1 MRLRCLVWFGI
12 VWYGLVWFAIF
23 CYGLLCFGMVCY
35 GLVWFDKGMGRGG
48 GMFWNVQVYSRKFC
62 ETPKSFMVG
71 GSDGGMLQLQCLL
84 RSRPPESEIEIEEG
98 GI

>member
-1 MRLRCLVWFGI
+1 MRIEMRLRCLVWFGI

-48 GMFWNVQVYSRKFC
+48 GYVLKCSSIFQKV
-62 ETPKSFMVG
+62 
-71 GSDGGMLQLQCLL
+71 L
-84 RSRPPESEIEIEEG
+84 
-98 GI
+98 

>member
-1 MRLRCLVWFGI
+1 MRIEMRLRCLVWFGI

-48 GMFWNVQVYSRKFC
+48 GVCFEMFKYIPESSVRLQKVSWWVVVMVVCCNYSVYSG
-62 ETPKSFMVG
+62 P
-71 GSDGGMLQLQCLL
+71 DLL
-84 RSRPPESEIEIEEG
+84 NLR
-98 GI
+98 